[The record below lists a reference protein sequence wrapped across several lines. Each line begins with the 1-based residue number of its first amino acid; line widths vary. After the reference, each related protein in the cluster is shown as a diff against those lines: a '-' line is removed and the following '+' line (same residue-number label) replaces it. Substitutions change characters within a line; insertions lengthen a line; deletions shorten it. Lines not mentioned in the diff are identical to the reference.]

1 MSSFGFDAPEDVA
14 DTTRPDVDSLPVP
27 PEDPAEIDD
36 DEALDEAVDEGAEA
50 RLADTHDQRS
60 ETPLADAVHFDASAE
75 MLPSATRTRPST
87 PSSRRPADRYALPRP
102 TAAREC
108 DRRSAPERAAV
119 PDSGTVEE

>member
-60 ETPLADAVHFDASAE
+60 ETPLADAVHFDDVRGDAPLGDE
-75 MLPSATRTRPST
+75 DPPEHPVVPSPS
-87 PSSRRPADRYALPRP
+87 
-102 TAAREC
+102 
-108 DRRSAPERAAV
+108 
-119 PDSGTVEE
+119 